1 MRCIT
6 KPLNT
11 ENNIL
16 TLGKR
21 KRLLSNKIGTTNH
34 AAVAALVTKFPALD
48 TTRTFTNL
56 WPYYIQISFLGA
68 LSKLRKAIM
77 WVCPSAYNNSASTG
91 RIFVKFYIWVPLEN
105 LDKNSN
111 IIKNWQELLVLY
123 IESHVRLWQY
133 LAEYFLE
140 WEMFNTNLYKK

>member
-1 MRCIT
+1 
-6 KPLNT
+6 
-11 ENNIL
+11 
-16 TLGKR
+16 
-21 KRLLSNKIGTTNH
+21 
-34 AAVAALVTKFPALD
+34 
-48 TTRTFTNL
+48 
-56 WPYYIQISFLGA
+56 
-68 LSKLRKAIM
+68 M